1 MNITTKGHYG
11 LMAMAELAMHHGEGP
26 VPLKTIAENQGLSE
40 HYLEQ
45 LFAPLRRAGLVK
57 SVRGA
62 QGGYLLGREP
72 GEISVGD
79 VLRVLEG
86 PLAPIECALDG
97 SVLDDLEH
105 CTNPYQCLVRDV
117 WIKLY
122 RTVEQV
128 VDGITLADLREQA
141 RQHQAKRRPMFY
153 I

>member
-11 LMAMAELAMHHGEGP
+11 VMAMTELAMHDGKGP

-45 LFAPLRRAGLVK
+45 LFAPLRRAGLVR

-62 QGGYLLGREP
+62 QGGYLLGRP
-72 GEISVGD
+72 AREISVGD

-97 SVLDDLEH
+97 NPEEWEN
-105 CTNPYQCLVRDV
+105 CTNPYNCLVRDV
-117 WIKLY
+117 WVKLY
-122 RTVEQV
+122 KTIEEV
-128 VDGITLADLREQA
+128 VNGVTLEELCQKAREAQA
-141 RQHQAKRRPMFY
+141 RRNPMFY

>member
-11 LMAMAELAMHHGEGP
+11 LMAMTELAMHEGKGP

-45 LFAPLRRAGLVK
+45 LFAPLRRAGLVR

-62 QGGYLLGREP
+62 QGGYLLGRP
-72 GEISVGD
+72 AKDISVGD

-86 PLAPIECALDG
+86 PLAPLDCALEG
-97 SVLDDLEH
+97 SPEEWEH
-105 CTNPYQCLVRDV
+105 CTNPYNCLVRDV
-117 WIKLY
+117 WVQLY
-122 RTVEQV
+122 KKVQEF
-128 VDGITLADLREQA
+128 VDGISLESLCRKAREVQA
-141 RQHQAKRRPMFY
+141 RKNMMFY

>member
-1 MNITTKGHYG
+1 MNVTTKGHYG

-72 GEISVGD
+72 KEITVGD

-97 SVLDDLEH
+97 PLEELEH
-105 CTNPYQCLVRDV
+105 CTNPLHCLVRDV
-117 WIKLY
+117 WVRLHRVI
-122 RTVEQV
+122 EQT
-128 VDGITLADLREQA
+128 VDGITLQEICDRAREAQA
-141 RQHQAKRRPMFY
+141 RRNLMFY